1 MLMKWW
7 FVRVV
12 VGLPEPPVP
21 AVTANANGAAVSV
34 MLAAVAAG
42 CLVDVAVPVE
52 LGYTVLNT

>member
-1 MLMKWW
+1 MMQMKWW
-7 FVRVV
+7 FVRV

-21 AVTANANGAAVSV
+21 AVTATGAAVSV

-52 LGYTVLNT
+52 LGYTVLNS

>member
-1 MLMKWW
+1 MQMQMKWW
-7 FVRVV
+7 FVRV

-21 AVTANANGAAVSV
+21 AATGAAVSV

-52 LGYTVLNT
+52 LGYTVLNS

>member
-21 AVTANANGAAVSV
+21 AVTATAGAAVSV

-52 LGYTVLNT
+52 LGYTVLNS

>member
-21 AVTANANGAAVSV
+21 AVTAGAAVSV

-42 CLVDVAVPVE
+42 RLVDVAVPVE
-52 LGYTVLNT
+52 LGYTVLNS